1 MSETRFVNKDKGEFS
16 TMQNKV
22 PWKSQ

>member
-1 MSETRFVNKDKGEFS
+1 MRETRFVNKDKGKFS